1 MKSLVL
7 IEGFQSEKGE
17 LQKSTAQRITKIL
30 DTMDIKDNILQ
41 TDNTLFENMIL
52 PEDIQNGFSNW
63 KKMRVCQVFCVS
75 FKKNFYGEGNLP
87 IVRILYFYKL
97 TRQSILDKHLHFI
110 V

>member
-17 LQKSTAQRITKIL
+17 LQKRTAQRITKIL

-63 KKMRVCQVFCVS
+63 KKM
-75 FKKNFYGEGNLP
+75 
-87 IVRILYFYKL
+87 I
-97 TRQSILDKHLHFI
+97 
-110 V
+110 

>member
-1 MKSLVL
+1 MGSRLKSLVL
-7 IEGFQSEKGE
+7 IEGFQSKKGE

-63 KKMRVCQVFCVS
+63 KKM
-75 FKKNFYGEGNLP
+75 
-87 IVRILYFYKL
+87 I
-97 TRQSILDKHLHFI
+97 
-110 V
+110 

>member
-17 LQKSTAQRITKIL
+17 LQKSTTQRITKIL

-63 KKMRVCQVFCVS
+63 KKM
-75 FKKNFYGEGNLP
+75 
-87 IVRILYFYKL
+87 I
-97 TRQSILDKHLHFI
+97 
-110 V
+110 